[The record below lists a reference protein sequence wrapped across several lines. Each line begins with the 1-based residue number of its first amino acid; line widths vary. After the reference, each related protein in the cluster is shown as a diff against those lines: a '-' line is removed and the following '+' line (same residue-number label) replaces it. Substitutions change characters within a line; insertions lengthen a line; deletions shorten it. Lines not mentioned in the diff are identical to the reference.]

1 MICEEN
7 DKRVLIFGFLDE
19 DSWMRDELHFLVV
32 TAGGS
37 TGWRWSTWTSITF
50 LSWTYW
56 IEFMA
61 KCSFEPRGAL
71 GHEIMQ

>member
-1 MICEEN
+1 
-7 DKRVLIFGFLDE
+7 
-19 DSWMRDELHFLVV
+19 MRDELHFLVV

-71 GHEIMQ
+71 GHEIVQ